1 MSTQFSRSMRSLKSD
16 NFRASIIGMILF
28 IVILV
33 LLIIW
38 FFGVETTLYEHSA
51 DVKLSPNG
59 QFTAEF
65 TDQAMERI
73 QSGQYAVLK
82 VKAGGDS
89 RSVSVPA
96 IVIGTQPE
104 SNQVVFVIVADDV
117 PMDIF
122 QEGLKG
128 EVEVEVEYLTPAEL
142 VMQSSGA
149 FSNQADIP
157 LSPQQSGRS
166 NQ

>member
-16 NFRASIIGMILF
+16 HFRASIIGMILL
-28 IVILV
+28 IVIIM

-38 FFGVETTLYEHSA
+38 FFGAKTTLYEHSA

-59 QFTAEF
+59 QFSAKFE
-65 TDQAMERI
+65 DQAMERI
-73 QSGQYAVLK
+73 QSGQHAVLK
-82 VKAGGDS
+82 VKSGGDLN
-89 RSVSVPA
+89 SVSVPA

-104 SNQVVFVIVADDV
+104 SNQVVFVIVADEV
-117 PMDIF
+117 SMDIF
-122 QEGLKG
+122 QEGVKG
-128 EVEVEVEYLTPAEL
+128 EVEVEVEALTPAEL

>member
-51 DVKLSPNG
+51 DVKLSPNE
-59 QFTAEF
+59 QFTAKF

-96 IVIGTQPE
+96 IVIGTQTE
-104 SNQVVFVIVADDV
+104 SNQVEFVIVADDV

-142 VMQSSGA
+142 VMQSSGS